1 MTQNAQEIKK
11 KIRYVFYLFFDKFDF
26 ANIKISCISKDYQDN
41 EKMITHRIG
50 ENICKSYI

>member
-1 MTQNAQEIKK
+1 MLKK
-11 KIRYVFYLFFDKFDF
+11 LKKIIRYVFYLFFDKFDF